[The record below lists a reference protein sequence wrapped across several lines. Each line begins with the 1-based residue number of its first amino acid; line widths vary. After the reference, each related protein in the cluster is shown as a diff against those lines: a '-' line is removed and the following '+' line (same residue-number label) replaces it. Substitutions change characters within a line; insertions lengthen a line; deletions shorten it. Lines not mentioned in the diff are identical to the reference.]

1 MTDISSETRF
11 RDLADRE
18 KLARDAIANALN
30 RYKAIAMKRPLT
42 TAETA
47 DQELAQAINT
57 ALKPPGKGKSA
68 PHEVCD
74 PLFVAARAVFNH
86 QSLLPAKLLTEAHG
100 ELKFDDYDP
109 RALTTAALTLGILM
123 ADGTQPPRVRVS
135 AGATVPDT
143 GDAHYGAFTRA
154 FFAAVGE
161 AQGYGP
167 LAEKVLSILAEEGD
181 SGAAFGQS
189 AAPTVHAG
197 ELARVLRVLA
207 ERKIGAH
214 EPQLRR
220 RVSEALDNVQNI
232 GGEDAIADLSI
243 DLPDFDQ
250 LVDQNLNRACI
261 EAFIPMIPTAMFE
274 ELKVF
279 QAFDCIVDQ
288 FQRGMLPTAAG
299 NAGKLLYR
307 YWRDAPNRLNEQ
319 ERRNFVAMTL
329 GVPGGDPGVVVNRE
343 FNDLWMRFVSSVSSF
358 VRQNEVDALLRASL
372 PSPISQQQVRKA
384 ARDLAGNLSLHG
396 YGMTQYAAR
405 ELQAQLN
412 FMIKVLQ
419 DPEILG
425 AFGARDMW
433 QVVDQVATYN
443 LGGAKTS
450 SRYRTLATCGAIIT
464 AWLANNVNRIN
475 KATGPLIDMEQVRNP
490 DIAGTHKTTRDPT
503 DYDLVNACELW
514 LADTATTDS
523 QIEELSQPKEAPPM
537 TSKPIPIP
545 AMAKEML
552 DGIGDVGL
560 GLGLGLG
567 ASPQHARAGNGYARV
582 N

>member
-1 MTDISSETRF
+1 M
-11 RDLADRE
+11 L
-18 KLARDAIANALN
+18 
-30 RYKAIAMKRPLT
+30 
-42 TAETA
+42 
-47 DQELAQAINT
+47 
-57 ALKPPGKGKSA
+57 
-68 PHEVCD
+68 
-74 PLFVAARAVFNH
+74 RA
-86 QSLLPAKLLTEAHG
+86 
-100 ELKFDDYDP
+100 
-109 RALTTAALTLGILM
+109 
-123 ADGTQPPRVRVS
+123 
-135 AGATVPDT
+135 
-143 GDAHYGAFTRA
+143 
-154 FFAAVGE
+154 
-161 AQGYGP
+161 
-167 LAEKVLSILAEEGD
+167 
-181 SGAAFGQS
+181 
-189 AAPTVHAG
+189 
-197 ELARVLRVLA
+197 LA

-220 RVSEALDNVQNI
+220 RVSEALDSVQNI

-288 FQRGMLPTAAG
+288 FQRGVLPTAAG

-464 AWLANNVNRIN
+464 AWLANNVTRIN
-475 KATGPLIDMEQVRNP
+475 KATGPLIDMDQVRNP

-523 QIEELSQPKEAPPM
+523 QIEELSQPKEAPAM

-560 GLGLGLG
+560 GLGLGM
-567 ASPQHARAGNGYARV
+567 SPQHARAGNGYARV

>member
-1 MTDISSETRF
+1 MTEISSDTRF

-18 KLARDAIANALN
+18 KLARDANVNALS

-47 DQELAQAINT
+47 DHELALAISK
-57 ALKPPGKGKSA
+57 ALNPTGKVKQGR
-68 PHEVCD
+68 HEVCD

-86 QSLLPAKLLTEAHG
+86 QSLLPAQLLTQSHG
-100 ELKFDDYDP
+100 ELKFDGEDS
-109 RALTTAALTLGILM
+109 RALTTAALTLGILI
-123 ADGTQPPRVRVS
+123 ADGSQPPRVRVS

-143 GDAHYGAFTRA
+143 GDANYGPFTRA

-181 SGAAFGQS
+181 SGAAFGHS
-189 AAPTVHAG
+189 GAPTVHA
-197 ELARVLRVLA
+197 EEFAKVLRALA

-220 RVSEALDNVQNI
+220 RVSEGLDSVQNI
-232 GGEDAIADLSI
+232 GGEDSIADLSI
-243 DLPDFDQ
+243 DFPDFDQ

-288 FQRGMLPTAAG
+288 FQRGVLPTAAG

-396 YGMTQYAAR
+396 YGMTHMAA
-405 ELQAQLN
+405 
-412 FMIKVLQ
+412 
-419 DPEILG
+419 
-425 AFGARDMW
+425 
-433 QVVDQVATYN
+433 
-443 LGGAKTS
+443 
-450 SRYRTLATCGAIIT
+450 
-464 AWLANNVNRIN
+464 
-475 KATGPLIDMEQVRNP
+475 P
-490 DIAGTHKTTRDPT
+490 DRRRRP
-503 DYDLVNACELW
+503 N
-514 LADTATTDS
+514 S
-523 QIEELSQPKEAPPM
+523 
-537 TSKPIPIP
+537 
-545 AMAKEML
+545 
-552 DGIGDVGL
+552 
-560 GLGLGLG
+560 
-567 ASPQHARAGNGYARV
+567 
-582 N
+582 